1 MPSFEMAA
9 PIHFVLCDFG
19 PAGRAYMETDPDA
32 ASAANIV
39 ENLLNDQYEEPLQVI
54 AVDLAANRVE
64 DVSAAIAQAVLD
76 EARRRK
82 AELADDARAF
92 VEDQLGIAIE

>member
-1 MPSFEMAA
+1 MPNLSAA

-82 AELADDARAF
+82 AELADDARTF
-92 VEDQLGIAIE
+92 IEDQLGIAIE

>member
-1 MPSFEMAA
+1 
-9 PIHFVLCDFG
+9 
-19 PAGRAYMETDPDA
+19 METDPDA
-32 ASAANIV
+32 ASATHVV
-39 ENLLNDQYEEPLQVI
+39 ENLLDDQYEQPLQVI

-82 AELADDARAF
+82 RELADDARAF
-92 VEDQLGIAIE
+92 VEDQFGIVIE

>member
-1 MPSFEMAA
+1 
-9 PIHFVLCDFG
+9 
-19 PAGRAYMETDPDA
+19 
-32 ASAANIV
+32 
-39 ENLLNDQYEEPLQVI
+39 VI

-82 AELADDARAF
+82 GELADDARAF